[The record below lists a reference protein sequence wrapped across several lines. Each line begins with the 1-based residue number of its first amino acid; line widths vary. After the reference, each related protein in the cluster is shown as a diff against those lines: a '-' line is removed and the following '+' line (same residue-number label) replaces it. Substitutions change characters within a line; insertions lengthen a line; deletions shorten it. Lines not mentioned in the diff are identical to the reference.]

1 MKLIDLRSDT
11 VTQPTEEMRRAMSS
25 AEVGDDGWGE
35 DPTVIRLE
43 HMAAER
49 LGKKAALFTV
59 SGTMSNLLAVLTHCQ
74 RGDEIIIGDESHMF
88 HYEVGGAAALAG
100 VHIKTVPNDVNGMLS
115 PEDVETAIRVP
126 DIHFPPTTLICLEN
140 THNRCGGRVLT
151 PEDTKKIA
159 EVASRQQI
167 PLYLDGARI
176 FNAAVYLGLSVQEL
190 AVGATS
196 VSFSLCKGLSAPAGS
211 LLCGSADFIARA
223 RKYRQMVGGGMRQV
237 GILAA
242 AGIVALEKMVARLQ
256 EDHENAKLLAEGL
269 SNMKGILIN
278 PAMVQTN
285 IVVFEVQLMSP
296 LELVERLAQNG
307 VKVTL
312 FGGKRLRMVTHYGIE
327 RKDIETV
334 FNVCTR
340 ILINV

>member
-1 MKLIDLRSDT
+1 MKPIDLRSDT
-11 VTQPTEEMRRAMSS
+11 VTQPTEEMRTAMSQ

-49 LGKKAALFTV
+49 LGKEAALFTV

-100 VHIKTVPNDVNGMLS
+100 VHIKTVPNNVNGMLS
-115 PEDVETAIRVP
+115 PEDVQAAIRVP
-126 DIHFPPTTLICLEN
+126 DIHFPPTKLICLEN

-151 PEDTKKIA
+151 PEDTKRIA
-159 EVASRQQI
+159 ELASQHQI

-176 FNAAVYLGLSVQEL
+176 FNAAVYLGINVQKL
-190 AVGATS
+190 ALGATS
-196 VSFSLCKGLSAPAGS
+196 VSFSLSKGLSAPAGS

-242 AGIVALEKMVARLQ
+242 AGIVALEKMVDRLQ

-269 SNMKGILIN
+269 SNMKRVSID

-285 IVVFEVQLMSP
+285 IVVIEVQLMSP

-307 VKVTL
+307 VKVTP

-327 RKDIETV
+327 REDIETV
-334 FNVCTR
+334 INVCHR
-340 ILINV
+340 ILT

>member
-11 VTQPTEEMRRAMSS
+11 VTQPTEEMRTAMSR

-49 LGKKAALFTV
+49 LGKKAALFTA
-59 SGTMSNLLAVLTHCQ
+59 SGTMSNLLAVLTHCK

-100 VHIKTVPNDVNGMLS
+100 VHIKTVRNNINGMLS
-115 PEDVETAIRVP
+115 PEDVQAAIRVP

-151 PEDTKKIA
+151 PEDIKRIA
-159 EVASRQQI
+159 GVASQQQI

-190 AVGATS
+190 TVGATS
-196 VSFSLCKGLSAPAGS
+196 VSFSLSKGLSAPAGS
-211 LLCGSADFIARA
+211 LLCGSADFITRA

-242 AGIVALEKMVARLQ
+242 AGIVALEKMVDRLR

-269 SNMKGILIN
+269 SNMKGISID
-278 PAMVQTN
+278 PAVVQTN

-296 LELVERLAQNG
+296 IELLERLAQNG
-307 VKVTL
+307 VKVAL

-334 FNVCTR
+334 INVCHR
-340 ILINV
+340 ILT